1 LICVCPILQ
10 ALHGDISQGQREKI
24 LQKFREDKF
33 SVLVATDVA
42 ARGLDIPN
50 VELVVHYDLP
60 DQVEGFLHRYW
71 SRLFAIVHK
80 VKMQC
85 RYCLSLFLILNIF
98 CTMTCRTQQRAQ
110 QAICKGLPSQV
121 FILFAVRLW
130 KIKPK

>member
-1 LICVCPILQ
+1 MEQFFWALERLAQVCQHSAYRASTAQHSTAQHSTAQHSTAQHSTAQPSLVYLLFCRLLSKAGLICVCPMPQ

-60 DQVEGFLHRYW
+60 DQVEGFLHRYR
-71 SRLFAIVHK
+71 S
-80 VKMQC
+80 
-85 RYCLSLFLILNIF
+85 
-98 CTMTCRTQQRAQ
+98 
-110 QAICKGLPSQV
+110 
-121 FILFAVRLW
+121 
-130 KIKPK
+130 